1 MQKPNLTAFSQPIAV
16 VGMACRFPQSPDLP
30 SYWRLLEEGRNAVIE
45 GEPGSGVGRV
55 GELFPDS
62 GVPNSSC
69 RFGAYLDELDLFDA
83 PFFRISPVE
92 AERLDPQQRMM
103 LEVSWQALEDAGI
116 DPEGLKGSRTGV
128 YAGISN
134 YDYRNLILG
143 TGETSEPAASLYT
156 VTGTSFNTAIG
167 RVAYVMGLEGPAMAL
182 DTACSSSLVA
192 MHQAVSG
199 LQRGD
204 ADLALAGGVHAIF
217 SGRLLE
223 LRANAGMLS
232 PDGRCATFDAGANGY
247 VRGEGCGIVV
257 LKRLEEAEADGD
269 RIWAVIRGSAVNQDG
284 ASPGLTVPNGAA
296 QERVIEDALARAG
309 VRPSDVDYVEAHGTG
324 TEVGDPVEALALAA
338 AYGRGRE
345 ADRPLLVGSV
355 KTNIGHLEPAAGAA
369 GLMKTVLAMRHG
381 VIPKHLHFQTPN
393 PQMDWDRLP
402 LQVTSQP
409 TEWPLRPGRPRLA
422 GVSGFGWSGTN
433 AHVVVEGYDGRAEA
447 EPGAWPMGSPRQV
460 TVTLP
465 EPIADQ
471 PSETRGI
478 GARETRFLPLSG
490 KSPAALR
497 ALAGRYVE
505 WLDERAADLSSGDAA
520 DPLLADMAWTAGM
533 GRSHFQ
539 HRAGVV
545 FRDADSL
552 RNDLGTLA
560 EVNTESEPDASVKA
574 VGKVAFL
581 YTGQASQWVG
591 MGAEL
596 YESEPIV
603 RAVLDRCDALL
614 RESRSESRSGS
625 LLDAMFGRSDGS
637 DHPPDLDYPVWKQP
651 AIYALECALSAL
663 WASLGLRP
671 DVVLGHSLGE
681 IAAAQA
687 AGVYSLE
694 DGLRFAAIRGELIAA
709 LPGEGAMGAIFA
721 PADRVAAAVADHN
734 EAVTGVG
741 LSVAADNGAHQV
753 VSGPAG
759 QVEAILSRFEREDF
773 RVRLLRKSP
782 AYHSAMLDP
791 VLDDLEAAL
800 SGIRTQPPATPYLSS
815 MTGALVDE
823 GQELD
828 AAYWRRQTRE
838 PVAFRRAVE
847 TLADLGVGTVIEV
860 GPHAVLGPMVSMAWP
875 DTTDTGGAPA
885 VLTSLLRPSREA
897 PEEAKGAFTVAAARA
912 YELALPVSLSRL
924 FCGEKRR
931 RISVPGYPFQRER
944 QWIGAARRQRP
955 AVGHPLLGARH
966 ESASGEVAFDTEL
979 FPSDPGWLNDHRVFG
994 RLVVPGAIFGAMTAA
1009 AASEEGIEAPVIED
1023 LQLHS
1028 PLILSEED
1036 DSDGALAEGARIQIL
1051 LDAPTDEPARRVRIL
1066 SKSTDEDEW
1075 KLHTEALV
1083 AASNGEAATPLDL
1096 AGLKARLTPE
1106 DVAALY
1112 RAKAEVG
1119 IEFGP
1124 SFRTL
1129 LAAWSGEG
1137 EALAEVALPA
1147 GIDQG
1152 GIDPHPLL
1160 LDGCFQVMAT
1170 ARETSGADKGITF
1183 LPFGW
1188 ERLRLVDRWPERV
1201 VCHVRMRQRASER
1214 QSEAETEGPSEVFT
1228 ADMTICDTD
1237 GALLGELSGYTV
1249 KRATQATLLTD
1260 MEGLD
1265 ELLYDIV
1272 WREQAL
1278 PPGMPPADFLRA
1290 PSDVLDNS
1298 PIFATYLA
1306 AEGVEPHENTNLQND
1321 LERLAWSSALSTLE
1335 RLGWERTAG
1344 SPIEAVSLR
1353 RQLGVLDEHGQLFHR
1368 ILNLLSD
1375 SGVLEKKDDG
1385 FIVAVG
1391 SGDPLPE
1398 GMSADPAE
1406 SATQLTALHPHGAS
1420 EIALF
1425 RRCAGALPEVLRGRE
1440 DPLSLLFGDEEP
1452 RAGDLYMKAP
1462 VWKAANLM
1470 MGDVV
1475 EMIVA
1480 PLPEGRRLKVIEVGA
1495 GVGSATACI
1504 LPKLRAGSYDYTY
1517 TDISAGFFAEA
1528 QSRFSDDEGAIEYRV
1543 LDIEK
1548 DPIAQGFDLHGYDVV
1563 IAANVLHATQYLN
1576 ETLDHCRRLLAPSG
1590 QLIALENQRR
1600 RGWMDLIFGQLDG
1613 WWRFA
1618 DRYRPNHALAGPDV
1632 WRQALLDVGFAEAEV
1647 VGVDRTEETGLPDRG
1662 VIVASGPAEVV
1673 LPGGVWVVAADRG
1686 GMGEAMAMELAARNQ
1701 TVVLAGEN
1709 FAADGDA
1716 THGAATLGET
1726 SDGISPDG
1734 GSGVARRS
1742 VERAS
1747 RESWSSLFSNLPG
1760 DPPLAGIVHL
1770 GALDGHG
1777 PGATT
1782 PEMAEDLRHGLA
1794 SALALVQGA
1803 ADADA
1808 TPSGGTWFVT
1818 RGGQV
1823 LERERSG
1830 QLAGAALWGFG
1841 RVLAREAGDMQPRM
1855 IDLDPDTAESA
1866 ADLAEELLFPD
1877 RETDVARRGDRRLVA
1892 RLVRAADGVERM
1904 SLPEDSDWQLAQD
1917 EDGALEELHPQPRP
1931 APPLEPGE
1939 VRVSVDVCGL
1949 NFLDVFRAIGLV
1961 KGGFLG
1967 SEFCGRIRE
1976 VGSRVSTVSP
1986 GDRVVG
1992 LAFGAMGAEAVTLE
2006 ELVAPAPPELPT
2018 AALATMPEVFVTAAL
2033 SFELTGLEAGDRVLI
2048 HAGAGGVGLAAIQ
2061 LAQAAGA
2068 EVFATASAP
2077 KRAYLRSL
2085 GVKHVFD
2092 SRQTAFGKEI
2102 LEVTGGTGVN
2112 VVVNSLT
2119 GEGFIEASLSC
2130 LAKGGRFVELARR
2143 DILSAEEMA
2152 EVRPDVAYSILELD
2166 VLKVQEPARPGAA
2179 LRRVMRRLE
2188 AGELKPLIHTMWPMS
2203 ETRSAM
2209 AFMRGARHIGK
2220 IILTAPPLRAGG
2232 LRQDRTYLV
2241 TGGLGGIGCAVARW
2255 LADHGARTIVLNGR
2269 RDPDPEAGET
2279 ISALRDRGVE
2289 VRVELADLTDPAA
2302 VDAMFERID
2311 SELPPLV
2318 GVIHS
2323 VGALADGAVGN
2334 QSWERFEG
2342 VVRPKALGAWHLHRA
2357 TEHRDLDMFVL
2368 FSSVAGVLGNPGQSN
2383 HASANAF
2390 LDQLAAHR
2398 RALGLPGQAI
2408 AWGAWSE
2415 IGEAEEQRERI
2426 TQRVEATGIEWI
2438 TPQQGLLAFERLLCE
2453 DGATGVV
2460 LARDWSVF
2468 DQPGESRPPLLSE
2481 LLSALDTDSDDTPE
2495 LSEELLS
2502 RLRET
2507 PAAER
2512 EDLIL
2517 SFLQG
2522 EVQAALSLPTT
2533 PASNVGF
2540 FDLGM
2545 DSLMAVELRNR
2556 VNRAL
2561 AGSYTAPN
2569 TLVFDY
2575 PDIASLVAHLL
2586 DEIGDA
2592 ELDSG
2597 GLETGDGAGSEAA
2610 AAPEAPTG
2618 PGSEAAAAPE
2628 APTGTRIE
2636 TVTRQD
2642 NEGIAIIG
2650 MACRFPGAPDL
2661 NAFWCMLEEGADAV
2675 TDARPD
2681 AGSAIVW
2688 SNESGQGDEG
2698 WRRAGFIDGID
2709 RFDARFFRVSPLEA
2723 RSMDPQQRL
2732 LLETS
2737 WHALDDA
2744 GIDPDRLRG
2753 SRTGVYTGIAS
2764 SEYRDMM
2771 MNRGDGVDYL
2781 GTNRSLAVSRVS
2793 FLLGLEGPSIPLE
2806 LNCASALFAVH
2817 QAVAGLRLGEVD
2829 MALAG
2834 GVNAVLSPDL
2844 TAGMAYLGMLSD
2856 EGRCSAFDAAADG
2869 FVRGEGCGVVVLK
2882 RLSAAQADGDR
2893 IWGVIR
2899 GSAVNQN
2906 GATAGPTVPNGP
2918 AQERVIADALA
2929 QAGVD
2934 PAEVDYL
2941 EAHGAGSALGDP
2953 IEVQSAAAVYGR
2965 GRASDRP
2972 LLIGSVKTNI
2982 GHLESA
2988 AGLAGLIKVVMAMR
3002 RQRIPKQLHF
3012 EKPNPNVEWDR
3023 LPVRVAS
3030 EAADWPTHPD
3040 RPHRAAVSAFGISGA
3055 NAHVV
3060 VESYGTCAD
3069 GADSAETGIGVTGA
3083 RQTVAVKLPS
3093 GVPEPQWDDLRPGTR
3108 ANRLLPLSV
3117 KNPAALR
3124 ELAGSYLSWL
3134 DRCLATGSKA
3144 ESEAEFLADMAWTAS
3159 VGRSHF
3165 NCRAGVVFRDFA
3177 TLREGLAELASN
3189 EAPSASVET
3198 DWINVAEARRK
3209 VAFVYDGWDARWRD
3223 IVQGLYDSEPVV
3235 RGVLD
3240 HCEALFRN
3248 ETDASLLDPLFSGEG
3263 MDKPIDDPAW
3273 TEPAAYALQCAIT
3286 AFWSSLD
3293 IRPGAVCGRGVGEIA
3308 AAQTAG
3314 AFTLDEGLRI
3324 ALARGE
3330 TVRAMDENRSAGG
3343 SVEESPTRLDGI
3355 NVSTPS
3361 LAIVSGATGSK
3372 VGAEVV
3378 LDFDRWRDQTLAD
3391 HASGTAA
3398 RTLADLAVDTLI
3410 EIGPGSKFAM
3420 SLTEAWPEKPAD
3432 EAAAAPALF
3441 GSLSRP
3447 SDEVDEDGDDG
3458 FLQATKTA
3466 YDIGLPI
3473 SPEGLFA
3480 GESRRRRSLPGY
3492 PFQRRRFWIG

>member
-1 MQKPNLTAFSQPIAV
+1 MRIPSPTEFNQPIAV
-16 VGMACRFPQSPDLP
+16 VGMACRFPQAPDL
-30 SYWRLLEEGRNAVIE
+30 SSFWRLLEEGRNAVIE
-45 GEPGSGVGRV
+45 GEPGSGAGRV

-69 RFGAYLDELDLFDA
+69 RFGAYLDELELFDA

-103 LEVSWQALEDAGI
+103 LEVSWQALEDAGM
-116 DPEGLKGSRTGV
+116 DPERLKGSRTGV

-143 TGETSEPAASLYT
+143 TGESSEPAASLYT

-167 RVAYVMGLEGPAMAL
+167 RVAYVLGLEGPAMAL

-217 SGRLLE
+217 SGALLE

-296 QERVIEDALARAG
+296 QERVIEQALARAG
-309 VRPSDVDYVEAHGTG
+309 VRPSEVDYVEAHGTG
-324 TEVGDPVEALALAA
+324 TEVGDPIEALALAA
-338 AYGRGRE
+338 AYGTGRE

-381 VIPKHLHFQTPN
+381 MIPKQLHFQTPN
-393 PQMDWDRLP
+393 PQLDWDQLP
-402 LQVTSQP
+402 LRVTSQP
-409 TEWPLRPGRPRLA
+409 TEWPSRPGHPRLA

-433 AHVVVEGYDGRAEA
+433 AHVVVEEYDGRAEA
-447 EPGAWPMGSPRQV
+447 ESGRGPAGTPLPVA
-460 TVTLP
+460 VTLP
-465 EPIADQ
+465 KPMTGQ
-471 PSETRGI
+471 PSEPRGI

-497 ALAGRYVE
+497 ALAGRYGH
-505 WLDERAADLSSGDAA
+505 WLDEHKGDLSSGNAA
-520 DPLLADMAWTAGM
+520 DPLLSDMAWTAGV
-533 GRSHFQ
+533 GRSHFPY
-539 HRAGVV
+539 RTSVV
-545 FRDADSL
+545 FRDAGSL
-552 RNDLGTLA
+552 RKGLVELA
-560 EVNTESEPDASVKA
+560 EADTDAAMDGGEKPA
-574 VGKVAFL
+574 GKVAFL

-603 RAVLDRCDALL
+603 RTVLDRCDALL
-614 RESRSESRSGS
+614 RESRSES
-625 LLDAMFGRSDGS
+625 LLDAMFGRSAGS
-637 DHPPDLDYPVWKQP
+637 VHPPDLDDPVWKQP
-651 AIYALECALSAL
+651 AIYALECAVSAL
-663 WASLGLRP
+663 WASLGVRP

-681 IAAAQA
+681 IAAAQTA
-687 AGVYSLE
+687 EVYSLE
-694 DGLRFAAIRGELIAA
+694 DGLRFSAIRGELIAA
-709 LPGEGAMGAIFA
+709 LPGEGAMAAVFA
-721 PADRVAAAVADHN
+721 PADRVAATVAEHN

-741 LSVAADNGAHQV
+741 LCVAADNGAHQV
-753 VSGPAG
+753 LSGPAE

-791 VLDDLEAAL
+791 VLDDLEEAL
-800 SGIRTQPPATPYLSS
+800 SGIRTQPPATAYLSS
-815 MTGALVDE
+815 MTGALVEE
-823 GQELD
+823 GWELD
-828 AAYWRRQTRE
+828 GAYWRRQTRE

-847 TLADLGVGTVIEV
+847 SLADLGVGTVIEV
-860 GPHAVLGPMVSMAWP
+860 GPHSVLGPMVSMAWP
-875 DTTDTGGAPA
+875 DAPGSGGHPA
-885 VLTSLLRPSREA
+885 VLSSLLRPSREA
-897 PEEAKGAFTVAAARA
+897 PEDAEGAFTCAVARA
-912 YELALPVSLSRL
+912 YELGLPVSIPNL
-924 FCGEKRR
+924 FAGEKRR

-944 QWIGAARRQRP
+944 QWVGAARRQRP
-955 AVGHPLLGARH
+955 AAGHPLLGTRH

-979 FPSDPGWLNDHRVFG
+979 FPSHPGWLNDHRVFG
-994 RLVVPGAIFGAMTAA
+994 RLVVPGALFGSMAAA

-1028 PLILSEED
+1028 PLILPDED
-1036 DSDGALAEGARIQIL
+1036 ESDGAVTEGTRIQIL

-1066 SKSTDEDEW
+1066 SKSTGEDEW
-1075 KLHTEALV
+1075 KLHTEARV
-1083 AASNGEAATPLDL
+1083 SAADGEAATPLDL
-1096 AGLKARLTPE
+1096 AGLKASLAPE

-1129 LAAWSGEG
+1129 QAAWSGEG
-1137 EALAEVALPA
+1137 DALAEVVLPA
-1147 GIDQG
+1147 GIDQS

-1170 ARETSGADKGITF
+1170 ARETTGAEKGVTF

-1188 ERLRLVDRWPERV
+1188 ERLRLARQWPDRV
-1201 VCHVRMRQRASER
+1201 FCHVRMQRRASD
-1214 QSEAETEGPSEVFT
+1214 QDPEAETSGPSEVFT
-1228 ADMTICDTD
+1228 ADMTICDAD
-1237 GALLGELSGYTV
+1237 GAPLGELSGYTV

-1260 MEGLD
+1260 MAGLD

-1272 WREQAL
+1272 WREQTL
-1278 PPGMPPADFLRA
+1278 PPGMPPADFLRT
-1290 PSDVLDNS
+1290 PSDVADNS

-1306 AEGVEPHENTNLQND
+1306 SEGVEPHENTNLQAD
-1321 LERLAWSSALSTLE
+1321 LEQLAWSSALSNLE

-1344 SPIEAVSLR
+1344 SPVDAESLR
-1353 RQLGVLDEHGQLFHR
+1353 RQLGVLEEHEHLFR
-1368 ILNLLSD
+1368 RMLNLLSD

-1385 FIVAVG
+1385 FTVAVG

-1398 GMSADPAE
+1398 GISADPAE
-1406 SATQLTALHPHGAS
+1406 RATRLTALHPHGAS

-1425 RRCAGALPEVLRGRE
+1425 RRCAGALPEVLCGRE

-1504 LPKLRAGSYDYTY
+1504 LPKLRSGSFDYTY

-1528 QSRFSDDEGAIEYRV
+1528 QSRFSEAGDAIEYRV

-1548 DPIAQGFDLHGYDVV
+1548 DPISQGFDLHGYDVV

-1618 DRYRPNHALAGPDV
+1618 DRYRPDHALAGPDV

-1647 VGVDRTEETGLPDRG
+1647 VGVDRTEVTGLPDRG

-1673 LPGGVWVVAADRG
+1673 LPGGVWVVAADRDG
-1686 GMGEAMAMELAARNQ
+1686 SGEALAMELAARNQ
-1701 TVVLAGEN
+1701 TVVLAGED

-1716 THGAATLGET
+1716 PDRDA
-1726 SDGISPDG
+1726 PDG
-1734 GSGVARRS
+1734 DAPDGDAPGGGAGVVRRS
-1742 VERAS
+1742 VESDA
-1747 RESWSSLFSNLPG
+1747 RESWRSLFSDLPG

-1808 TPSGGTWFVT
+1808 TPSGGTWFIT

-1823 LERERSG
+1823 LERERGG

-1841 RVLAREAGDMQPRM
+1841 RVLAREAADMRPRM
-1855 IDLDPDTAESA
+1855 IDLDPGIAVSTAG
-1866 ADLAEELLFPD
+1866 LAEELLFPD
-1877 RETDVARRGDRRLVA
+1877 HETDIARRGDRRLVA
-1892 RLVRAADGVERM
+1892 RLVHAGDGVERLP
-1904 SLPEDSDWQLAQD
+1904 LPEDSDWKLVQD
-1917 EDGALEELHPQPRP
+1917 EAGALEELHAEPRP
-1931 APPLEPGE
+1931 ASPLEPGE

-1961 KGGFLG
+1961 RGGHLG

-1976 VGSRVSTVSP
+1976 VGSRVTTVSP

-2006 ELVAPAPPELPT
+2006 ELVAPAPPKLPT

-2061 LAQAAGA
+2061 MARAAGA

-2077 KRAYLRSL
+2077 KREYLRSL

-2143 DILSAEEMA
+2143 DILSKEEMT
-2152 EVRPDVAYSILELD
+2152 ETRPDVAYSILELD
-2166 VLKVQEPARPGAA
+2166 VLKVQHPARPGAA
-2179 LRRVMRRLE
+2179 LRQVMRRLE
-2188 AGELKPLIHTMWPMS
+2188 AGELKPLIHAMWPLS

-2220 IILTAPPLRAGG
+2220 IILAAPPLREGG

-2241 TGGLGGIGCAVARW
+2241 TGGLGGIGCAVAQW

-2269 RDPDPEAGET
+2269 RAPDPAAGET
-2279 ISALRDRGVE
+2279 IAALQNRGVT
-2289 VRVELADLTDPAA
+2289 VRVELADLTDPTA

-2311 SELPPLV
+2311 RELPPLV

-2390 LDQLAAHR
+2390 LDQLAVHR

-2426 TQRVEATGIEWI
+2426 AQRVEATGIEWI
-2438 TPQQGLLAFERLLCE
+2438 TPQQGLLAFERLLRE

-2468 DQPGESRPPLLSE
+2468 DQPGDSRPPLLRE
-2481 LLSALDTDSDDTPE
+2481 ILSALDTGSEDKPG
-2495 LSEELLS
+2495 LSEELLP

-2517 SFLQG
+2517 SFLQE
-2522 EVQAALSLPTT
+2522 EVQAVLSLPTT

-2575 PDIASLVAHLL
+2575 PDIASVVAHLV

-2597 GLETGDGAGSEAA
+2597 GMETGDGAGSEAA
-2610 AAPEAPTG
+2610 STPEAPAE
-2618 PGSEAAAAPE
+2618 PGSEAVPR
-2628 APTGTRIE
+2628 T
-2636 TVTRQD
+2636 D
-2642 NEGIAIIG
+2642 NEGIAIVG

-2661 NAFWCMLEEGADAV
+2661 NAYWSMLEDGTDAV
-2675 TDARPD
+2675 TDARGD
-2681 AGSAIVW
+2681 AGSANV
-2688 SNESGQGDEG
+2688 SPNGPDQGDEG
-2698 WRRAGFIDGID
+2698 WRRAGFIEGID

-2753 SRTGVYTGIAS
+2753 SRTGVYTGIS
-2764 SEYRDMM
+2764 TSEYRDLM
-2771 MNRGDGVDYL
+2771 MNRGGGVDYL

-2806 LNCASALFAVH
+2806 LNCAAALFAVH

-2834 GVNAVLSPDL
+2834 GVNAVLSPDM

-2856 EGRCSAFDAAADG
+2856 AGRCSAFDAAADG

-2882 RLSAAQADGDR
+2882 RLSDAEAAGDR

-2918 AQERVIADALA
+2918 AQERVIEDALA

-2934 PAEVDYL
+2934 PSEVDYL

-2953 IEVQSAAAVYGR
+2953 IEVQAAAAVYGR

-3012 EKPNPNVEWDR
+3012 EKPNPNVDWDR
-3023 LPVRVAS
+3023 IPVRVTA

-3040 RPHRAAVSAFGISGA
+3040 RPHRAAVSAFGVSGA

-3060 VESYGTCAD
+3060 VESFGTPAD
-3069 GADSAETGIGVTGA
+3069 GAHAAETGDRVTGG
-3083 RQTVAVKLPS
+3083 RQTVAVKLPA
-3093 GVPEPQWDDLRPGTR
+3093 GVPEPQWDDPRTGTR
-3108 ANRLLPLSV
+3108 ANRLLPVSG

-3134 DRCLATGSKA
+3134 DRCLAAGSKP
-3144 ESEAEFLADMAWTAS
+3144 ESEEEFLADMAWTAS

-3165 NCRAGVVFRDFA
+3165 NCRAGVVFRDIA
-3177 TLREGLAELASN
+3177 TLRRGLANLSSN
-3189 EAPSASVET
+3189 EATAASVET
-3198 DWINVAEARRK
+3198 DWVNVAAARRK
-3209 VAFVYDGWDARWRD
+3209 VAFVYEGWDARWRA
-3223 IVQGLYDSEPVV
+3223 IGKGLYDSEPVV

-3240 HCEALFRN
+3240 HFEALFRGD
-3248 ETDASLLDPLFSGEG
+3248 TDASLLDFLFDGEG
-3263 MDKPIDDPAW
+3263 TEEPVCDPAW
-3273 TEPAAYALQCAIT
+3273 TDPAAYALQCAVT
-3286 AFWSSLD
+3286 ALWSSLNV
-3293 IRPGAVCGRGVGEIA
+3293 RPTVVCGRDVGEIA

-3314 AFTLDEGLRI
+3314 AFTLDEGFRI
-3324 ALARGE
+3324 ALARGD
-3330 TVRAMDENRSAGG
+3330 TVRAMDENHSAGVP
-3343 SVEESPTRLDGI
+3343 VEEAPNRLDGI
-3355 NVSTPS
+3355 NVTTPS
-3361 LAIVSGATGSK
+3361 LAMISGATGNE
-3372 VGAEVV
+3372 VGTADV
-3378 LDFDRWRDQTLAD
+3378 LDLGRWRDRTLAD
-3391 HASGTAA
+3391 HASSDTA
-3398 RTLADLAVDTLI
+3398 RTLADLAVDTLT
-3410 EIGPGSKFAM
+3410 EIGPGSKFAV
-3420 SLTEAWPEKPAD
+3420 SLTGTWPEKPAD

-3441 GSLSRP
+3441 GSLSRS
-3447 SDEVDEDGDDG
+3447 SDEVDGGEGDG
-3458 FLQATKTA
+3458 FLHAVKTA

-3480 GESRRRRSLPGY
+3480 GESRRKLSLPGY

>member
-1 MQKPNLTAFSQPIAV
+1 MRKPNLTQSSQPIAV
-16 VGMACRFPQSPDLP
+16 VGMACRFPQAPDLP
-30 SYWRLLEEGRNAVIE
+30 SFWRLLEEGRNAVIE

-103 LEVSWQALEDAGI
+103 LEVSWQALEDAGM
-116 DPEGLKGSRTGV
+116 DPESLKGSRTGV

-167 RVAYVMGLEGPAMAL
+167 RVAYVLGLEGPAMAL

-192 MHQAVSG
+192 MHQAVTG

-296 QERVIEDALARAG
+296 QERVIEQALGRAG
-309 VRPSDVDYVEAHGTG
+309 VRPSEVDYVEAHGTG
-324 TEVGDPVEALALAA
+324 TEVGDPIEALALAA
-338 AYGRGRE
+338 AYGGGRD
-345 ADRPLLVGSV
+345 ADRPLLIGSV

-369 GLMKTVLAMRHG
+369 GLMKTVLAMQHG
-381 VIPKHLHFQTPN
+381 MIPKQLHFQTPN
-393 PQMDWDRLP
+393 PQLDWDQLP
-402 LQVTSQP
+402 LRVTSQP

-422 GVSGFGWSGTN
+422 GISGFGWSGTN

-447 EPGAWPMGSPRQV
+447 EPGPWPTGSPLQV
-460 TVTLP
+460 TVDLP
-465 EPIADQ
+465 EPITDQ
-471 PSETRGI
+471 PPEPHGI
-478 GARETRFLPLSG
+478 GKREARFLPLSG
-490 KSPAALR
+490 KSPAALS
-497 ALAGRYVE
+497 ALANRYVE
-505 WLDERAADLSSGDAA
+505 WLDEHADNLSSGDAT
-520 DPLLADMAWTAGM
+520 DLLLADMAWTAGV

-545 FRDADSL
+545 FRDAGSL
-552 RNDLGTLA
+552 REGLGELA
-560 EVNTESEPDASVKA
+560 KADTEPGLDDGEKA
-574 VGKVAFL
+574 AGKIAFL

-596 YESEPIV
+596 YESESIV
-603 RAVLDRCDALL
+603 RAVLDHCDALL
-614 RESRSESRSGS
+614 RESRSES
-625 LLDAMFGRSDGS
+625 LLDAVFGRSAGS
-637 DHPPDLDYPVWKQP
+637 DHPPELDDPVWKQP
-651 AIYALECALSAL
+651 AIYALECALTAL
-663 WASLGLRP
+663 WASLGVRP

-687 AGVYSLE
+687 AGAYSLE

-709 LPGEGAMGAIFA
+709 LPGEGAMAAVFA
-721 PADRVAAAVADHN
+721 PADRVSAAVAEHN
-734 EAVTGVG
+734 EDVTGVG

-753 VSGPAG
+753 VSGPAL

-782 AYHSAMLDP
+782 AYHSAMMDPALDG
-791 VLDDLEAAL
+791 LEEAL
-800 SGIRTQPPATPYLSS
+800 SGIRTQPPAIPYLSS
-815 MTGALVDE
+815 MTGSFVDE

-828 AAYWRRQTRE
+828 GAYWRRQTRE

-847 TLADLGVGTVIEV
+847 TLADLGIGTVIEV

-875 DTTDTGGAPA
+875 DSPDSGGPPA

-897 PEEAKGAFTVAAARA
+897 PEEAKGAFTVAVARA
-912 YELALPVSLSRL
+912 YELGLPVSLSRL

-955 AVGHPLLGARH
+955 AVGHPLLGTRH

-1028 PLILSEED
+1028 PLILPDED
-1036 DSDGALAEGARIQIL
+1036 DSDGAVTEGVRIQIL

-1066 SKSTDEDEW
+1066 SKGNDGDEW
-1075 KLHTEALV
+1075 KLHTEARV
-1083 AASNGEAATPLDL
+1083 SATKGETATPLDL
-1096 AGLKARLTPE
+1096 AGSKARLAPE
-1106 DVAALY
+1106 DVADLY

-1129 LAAWSGEG
+1129 QAAWSGEG
-1137 EALAEVALPA
+1137 EALAEVVLPT
-1147 GIDQG
+1147 GIDRS

-1188 ERLRLVDRWPERV
+1188 ERLRLVARWPERV
-1201 VCHVRMRQRASER
+1201 VCHVRMRQRASDP
-1214 QSEAETEGPSEVFT
+1214 EAETEGPSEVFT

-1237 GALLGELSGYTV
+1237 GAPLGELSGYTV

-1290 PSDVLDNS
+1290 PSDVADNS

-1321 LERLAWSSALSTLE
+1321 LEQLAWSSALSTLE

-1344 SPIEAVSLR
+1344 SHVDAESLR
-1353 RQLGVLDEHGQLFHR
+1353 RHLGVLDEHEHLFQR
-1368 ILNLLSD
+1368 ILNLLTD
-1375 SGVLEKKDDG
+1375 SGMLEKKDDG
-1385 FIVAVG
+1385 FIVTVG
-1391 SGDPLPE
+1391 SGDQLPE

-1406 SATQLTALHPHGAS
+1406 RTTRLTALHPHGAS

-1480 PLPEGRRLKVIEVGA
+1480 GLPEGRRLKVIEVGA

-1504 LPKLRAGSYDYTY
+1504 LPKLRSRSYDYTY

-1590 QLIALENQRR
+1590 QLIALENQRS

-1647 VGVDRTEETGLPDRG
+1647 VGVDRTESTGLPDRG
-1662 VIVASGPAEVV
+1662 VIVASGPAEIV
-1673 LPGGVWVVAADRG
+1673 LPAGVWVVAADRG
-1686 GMGEAMAMELAARNQ
+1686 GSGEALAMELAAQNQ
-1701 TVVLAGEN
+1701 TVVLAGAD
-1709 FAADGDA
+1709 FAADEKNPD
-1716 THGAATLGET
+1716 GEA
-1726 SDGISPDG
+1726 PDG
-1734 GSGVARRS
+1734 GSGIVRRS
-1742 VERAS
+1742 VESDS
-1747 RESWSSLFSNLPG
+1747 RESWKFLFSDLPG

-1770 GALDGHG
+1770 EALDGHG
-1777 PGATT
+1777 PEATT

-1808 TPSGGTWFVT
+1808 TPSGGTWFFT

-1823 LERERSG
+1823 LERERGG

-1841 RVLAREAGDMQPRM
+1841 RVLAREAGDMRPRM
-1855 IDLDPDTAESA
+1855 IDLDPAATVSA

-1877 RETDVARRGDRRLVA
+1877 HETDIARRGDRRLVA
-1892 RLVRAADGVERM
+1892 RLVRAAEGVERI
-1904 SLPEDSDWQLAQD
+1904 SLPEDSDWQLVQD
-1917 EDGALEELHPQPRP
+1917 EDGALEELHVQPRP
-1931 APPLEPGE
+1931 GPPLEPGE

-1961 KGGFLG
+1961 RGGHLG

-1976 VGSRVSTVSP
+1976 VGSQVSTVSP

-2006 ELVAPAPPELPT
+2006 ELVAPAPPDTPT
-2018 AALATMPEVFVTAAL
+2018 AELATMPEVFVTAAL

-2068 EVFATASAP
+2068 EVFTTASAP

-2102 LEVTGGTGVN
+2102 LEVTGGTGVD

-2130 LAKGGRFVELARR
+2130 LAKRGRFVELARR
-2143 DILSAEEMA
+2143 DILSKEEMT
-2152 EVRPDVAYSILELD
+2152 ETRPDVAYSILELD
-2166 VLKVQEPARPGAA
+2166 VLKVQDPARPGAA
-2179 LRRVMRRLE
+2179 LRQVMRRLE
-2188 AGELKPLIHTMWPMS
+2188 AGELKPLIHAMWPLS

-2220 IILTAPPLRAGG
+2220 IILAAPPLREGG

-2241 TGGLGGIGCAVARW
+2241 TGGLGGIGCAVAHW

-2269 RDPDPEAGET
+2269 RAPDQDAGET
-2279 ISALRDRGVE
+2279 IAALQNRGVT
-2289 VRVELADLTDPAA
+2289 VRVELADLTDAAA

-2323 VGALADGAVGN
+2323 VGVLADGAVGN

-2390 LDQLAAHR
+2390 LDQLATHR

-2426 TQRVEATGIEWI
+2426 AQRAEATGIEWI
-2438 TPQQGLLAFERLLCE
+2438 TPRQGLLAFERLLRE

-2468 DQPGESRPPLLSE
+2468 DQPGDSRPPLLSE
-2481 LLSALDTDSDDTPE
+2481 ILSALDTGSDDTPG
-2495 LSEELLS
+2495 LSEELLP

-2517 SFLQG
+2517 SFLQE
-2522 EVQAALSLPTT
+2522 EVQAVLSLPTT

-2575 PDIASLVAHLL
+2575 PDIASVVAHLV

-2592 ELDSG
+2592 ESDSG
-2597 GLETGDGAGSEAA
+2597 GPETGEGAGSEAA
-2610 AAPEAPTG
+2610 SAPEAPAE
-2618 PGSEAAAAPE
+2618 PGSEAVPR
-2628 APTGTRIE
+2628 T
-2636 TVTRQD
+2636 D

-2661 NAFWCMLEEGADAV
+2661 NAFWSMLENGEDAV

-2681 AGSAIVW
+2681 AGSASV
-2688 SNESGQGDEG
+2688 SPNGSDQGDEG

-2844 TAGMAYLGMLSD
+2844 TAGMAYLGMLSA
-2856 EGRCSAFDAAADG
+2856 EGRCSAFDTRADG

-2882 RLSAAQADGDR
+2882 RLSDAEAAGDR

-2918 AQERVIADALA
+2918 AQERVIEDALT

-2953 IEVQSAAAVYGR
+2953 IEVQAAAAVYGR

-2988 AGLAGLIKVVMAMR
+2988 AGIAGLIKVVMAMR

-3012 EKPNPNVEWDR
+3012 EKPNPNVDWDR
-3023 LPVRVAS
+3023 IPVRVAA

-3040 RPHRAAVSAFGISGA
+3040 RPHRAAVSAFGVSGA
-3055 NAHVV
+3055 NSHVV
-3060 VESYGTCAD
+3060 VESFGICAD
-3069 GADSAETGIGVTGA
+3069 GAHSAETGGKVTGA
-3083 RQTVAVKLPS
+3083 RQTVAVKLPA
-3093 GVPEPQWDDLRPGTR
+3093 GVPEPQWDDLRTGTR
-3108 ANRLLPLSV
+3108 ENRLLPLSG

-3134 DRCLATGSKA
+3134 DRCLATGSNA
-3144 ESEAEFLADMAWTAS
+3144 ESVAEFLADMAWTAS

-3165 NCRAGVVFRDFA
+3165 NCRAGVVFRDIA

-3189 EAPSASVET
+3189 ETPSASVDT
-3198 DWINVAEARRK
+3198 DWINVAAARRK

-3223 IVQGLYDSEPVV
+3223 IGKGLYDTEPVV

-3248 ETDASLLDPLFSGEG
+3248 ETDASLLNPLFGGEG
-3263 MDKPIDDPAW
+3263 TEEPVNDPAW
-3273 TEPAAYALQCAIT
+3273 TDPATYALQCAIT
-3286 AFWSSLD
+3286 ALWSSLNV
-3293 IRPGAVCGRGVGEIA
+3293 RPTVVCGRGVGEIA

-3314 AFTLDEGLRI
+3314 AVTLDEGLRI
-3324 ALARGE
+3324 ASVRGE
-3330 TVRAMDENRSAGG
+3330 TVRAMDEDRTAEVP
-3343 SVEESPTRLDGI
+3343 VEEALTRLDGI
-3355 NVSTPS
+3355 NLSTPS
-3361 LAIVSGATGSK
+3361 LAIISGATGNR
-3372 VGAEVV
+3372 VGAAEMQD
-3378 LDFDRWRDQTLAD
+3378 LDRWLHRSLAGEGE
-3391 HASGTAA
+3391 STAA

-3410 EIGPGSKFAM
+3410 EIGPGSEFA
-3420 SLTEAWPEKPAD
+3420 SRLAEAWPEMPAD
-3432 EAAAAPALF
+3432 EAATPALF
-3441 GSLSRP
+3441 GGLSHS
-3447 SDEVDEDGDDG
+3447 SDEVDEDEGDR
-3458 FLQATKTA
+3458 FLQATKAA

-3473 SPEGLFA
+3473 YPAGLFA

-3492 PFQRRRFWIG
+3492 PFQRMSFWIG